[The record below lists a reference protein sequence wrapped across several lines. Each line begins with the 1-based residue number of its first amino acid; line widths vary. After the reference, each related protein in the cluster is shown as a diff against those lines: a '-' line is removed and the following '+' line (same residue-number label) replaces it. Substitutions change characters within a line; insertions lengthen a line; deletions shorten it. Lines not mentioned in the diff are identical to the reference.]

1 MINFRIDENVK
12 TQLEEV
18 CEEMGITVT
27 TAFTMSTKSDQRE
40 KNSL

>member
-1 MINFRIDENVK
+1 MTQKMINFRIDENVK

-27 TAFTMSTKSDQRE
+27 TAFTMFTK
-40 KNSL
+40 K